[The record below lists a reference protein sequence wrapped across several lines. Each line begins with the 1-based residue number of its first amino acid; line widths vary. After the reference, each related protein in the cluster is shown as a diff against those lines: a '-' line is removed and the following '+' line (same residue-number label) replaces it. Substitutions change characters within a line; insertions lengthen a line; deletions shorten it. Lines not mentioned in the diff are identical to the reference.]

1 MPFSIVVK
9 RQMARWPAGHRYS
22 SFDGMNRKSAL
33 SKSPTALLP
42 EVCPVKLLRE
52 PNERALRL
60 RQVSQ
65 LTGLSRSM
73 IYQMQAE
80 GRFPQRIKLG
90 ERAVGWL
97 ESEVRDWLATRIE
110 TSRGNLRGAS

>member
-1 MPFSIVVK
+1 VKVESKNQLAFSLE
-9 RQMARWPAGHRYS
+9 PS
-22 SFDGMNRKSAL
+22 
-33 SKSPTALLP
+33 
-42 EVCPVKLLRE
+42 VKLLQRD

-60 RQVSQ
+60 RQVCQ
-65 LTGLSRSM
+65 LTGLGRSM

-97 ESEVRDWLATRIE
+97 ESEVRDWLASRIE
-110 TSRGNLRGAS
+110 TSRSNQRGAN

>member
-1 MPFSIVVK
+1 M
-9 RQMARWPAGHRYS
+9 
-22 SFDGMNRKSAL
+22 KSTSKNQFAL
-33 SKSPTALLP
+33 NLGP
-42 EVCPVKLLRE
+42 PVKLMRD

-65 LTGLSRSM
+65 LTGLGRSM

-110 TSRGNLRGAS
+110 TSRNDQRGAN

>member
-1 MPFSIVVK
+1 M
-9 RQMARWPAGHRYS
+9 
-22 SFDGMNRKSAL
+22 KST
-33 SKSPTALLP
+33 SKNQFEFNLGP
-42 EVCPVKLLRE
+42 PVEHLRD

-65 LTGLSRSM
+65 LTGLGRSM

-110 TSRGNLRGAS
+110 TSRANQRGVS

>member
-1 MPFSIVVK
+1 M
-9 RQMARWPAGHRYS
+9 
-22 SFDGMNRKSAL
+22 KST
-33 SKSPTALLP
+33 SKNQFTFNL
-42 EVCPVKLLRE
+42 VTPVKLQRD

-65 LTGLSRSM
+65 LTGLGRSM

-110 TSRGNLRGAS
+110 TSRFNQRGE

>member
-1 MPFSIVVK
+1 M
-9 RQMARWPAGHRYS
+9 
-22 SFDGMNRKSAL
+22 KST
-33 SKSPTALLP
+33 SKNQSAFNLGP
-42 EVCPVKLLRE
+42 PVKLQRD

-65 LTGLSRSM
+65 LTGLGRSM

-90 ERAVGWL
+90 QRAVGWL
-97 ESEVRDWLATRIE
+97 ESEVRDWLAARIE
-110 TSRGNLRGAS
+110 TSRFDQRGE